1 MEIVR
6 AREGR
11 LWEGDR
17 EFRFV
22 GLAAPNLHLNEC
34 QVHPDFRNRF
44 PDAFEVRD
52 TLEAIR
58 DLGGLATRVFCLSLE
73 TEKDPGVPA
82 HILGPGKFNEEAF
95 QTLDLVLKVAEETG
109 VRVIVPFIDS
119 HSFPGWRGVDEW
131 AAWSGKDPGEF
142 WTDAALKAQFKDC
155 LTAILNRKNTQTGRL
170 YRHEPSV
177 LAWQV
182 GNELDSWPHD
192 RGLSG
197 DEWMPKITAWTLE
210 MAAHLK
216 GVDPD
221 HVVMEAGGDRRAY
234 LASPH
239 IDALSDHY
247 YEYWNRVFGRPAD
260 LAAMNRTT
268 QALNA
273 GRKPVIADEF
283 GMGTLENLDGL
294 MAEIRGNG
302 TSGAL
307 LWSLRCHRRD
317 GGFYVHNENGSHYN
331 AYHWPGFASGEAY
344 QETEV
349 LAWLERQAWA
359 IRGLACPPRRAPGA
373 APLWLG
379 SEAIPGASVRLLR
392 WRGVTGA
399 RRYQVDRRPAAA
411 GAESAPWSVVTDQ
424 ADDAPLVDTASWEA
438 SRRAAPWPQAA
449 DLAALE
455 GTDWEYRVR
464 AGNEAGW
471 GPWSEVGR

>member
-1 MEIVR
+1 MDIVR
-6 AREGR
+6 ARKGR
-11 LWEGDR
+11 LWEGEK

-34 QVHPDFRNRF
+34 QVHRDYRNRF
-44 PDAFEVRD
+44 PDAYEIRD
-52 TLEAIR
+52 TLTSIR

-73 TEKDPGVPA
+73 TEKDPGVPG
-82 HILGPGKFNEEAF
+82 HIRGPGKFNEAAF
-95 QTLDLVLKVAEETG
+95 QTLDLVLQIADETG

-131 AAWSGKDPGEF
+131 AAWSGKAPGEF
-142 WTDAALKAQFKDC
+142 WTDRTLKDQFREC
-155 LTAILNRKNTQTGRL
+155 LSAVLNRRNTSTGLL
-170 YRHEPSV
+170 YREDPAV

-182 GNELDSWPHD
+182 GNELDSWPND
-192 RGLSG
+192 RGLPA
-197 DEWMPKITAWTLE
+197 DEWMPLITAWTLE

-216 GVDPD
+216 SIDPD
-221 HVVMEAGGDRRAY
+221 HVILEAGGDRQAY
-234 LASPH
+234 WESPH

-260 LAAMNRTT
+260 LATMNRNT

-294 MAEIRGNG
+294 LAEIRRNG

-307 LWSLRCHRRD
+307 LWSLRSHRRD
-317 GGFYVHNENGSHYN
+317 GGFYIHNENGSHYN

-344 QETEV
+344 QERQV
-349 LAWLERQAWA
+349 LRWLEAEAWA
-359 IRGLACPPRRAPGA
+359 IRGLPRPPRRPPEMAPV
-373 APLWLG
+373 WLG
-379 SEAIPGASVRLLR
+379 SEPVPGASVRLLR

-399 RRYQVDRRPAAA
+399 GHYQIERRAL
-411 GAESAPWSVVTDQ
+411 AEATGVFPWTVLASQ
-424 ADDAPLVDTASWEA
+424 AEDAPAVDTALWEA
-438 SRRAAPWPQAA
+438 SQRAEPWPQGV
-449 DLAALE
+449 DTTALE
-455 GTDWEYRVR
+455 GVTWEYRVR
-464 AGNEAGW
+464 GGNEAGW